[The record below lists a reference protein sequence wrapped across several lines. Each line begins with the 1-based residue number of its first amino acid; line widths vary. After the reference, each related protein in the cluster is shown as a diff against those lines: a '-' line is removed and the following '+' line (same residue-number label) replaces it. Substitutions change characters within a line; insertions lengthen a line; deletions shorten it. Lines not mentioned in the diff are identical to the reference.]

1 MTRILV
7 VEDEAPILENILE
20 ALELEG
26 YEVRGAA
33 NGRLGLELVRSMQ
46 PELIICDITMPVM
59 NGYEMLL
66 HVRSDSETASIPFI
80 FLTANVDRASMR
92 LGMESGA
99 DDYITKPF
107 RIDELLTAI
116 ESRLE
121 RQKLIVD
128 EYEDQLAQLRGTII
142 HALPHELRTPLT
154 SILGYSELIML
165 DAEMLDKDQIV
176 EMVTTINQNG
186 QRLYHLTENFLV
198 YTQTEVIRQ
207 DAERLHSLRS
217 QRMSHPRDLIM
228 GLALAQAERSNRSAD
243 LRLDVADVPALQ
255 IVEENLRKIVEELV
269 SNAFKFSKPGNAVSI
284 SGGPQGDQY
293 RLVIT
298 DHGLG
303 MSAKEIARI
312 EAYVQFERRLY
323 EQQGAGLGLVIS
335 RRLAELH
342 GGALTITSTPKE
354 GTTIEVSLPIHA

>member
-1 MTRILV
+1 
-7 VEDEAPILENILE
+7 
-20 ALELEG
+20 
-26 YEVRGAA
+26 
-33 NGRLGLELVRSMQ
+33 
-46 PELIICDITMPVM
+46 
-59 NGYEMLL
+59 
-66 HVRSDSETASIPFI
+66 
-80 FLTANVDRASMR
+80 
-92 LGMESGA
+92 
-99 DDYITKPF
+99 
-107 RIDELLTAI
+107 
-116 ESRLE
+116 
-121 RQKLIVD
+121 
-128 EYEDQLAQLRGTII
+128 
-142 HALPHELRTPLT
+142 
-154 SILGYSELIML
+154 ML
-165 DAEMLDKDQIV
+165 DADMLDKDQIV

-255 IVEENLRKIVEELV
+255 IVEENLHKIVEELV
-269 SNAFKFSKPGNAVSI
+269 SNAFKFSKPGNAVSV

-293 RLVIT
+293 RLVIV

-303 MSAKEIARI
+303 MSAKEIAQI

-342 GGALTITSTPKE
+342 GGALTITSAPKE